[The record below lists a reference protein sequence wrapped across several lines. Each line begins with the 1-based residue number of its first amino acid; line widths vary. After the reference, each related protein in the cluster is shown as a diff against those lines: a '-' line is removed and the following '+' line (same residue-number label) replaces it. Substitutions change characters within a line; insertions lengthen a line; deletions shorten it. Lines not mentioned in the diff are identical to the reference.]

1 MTTAAAGRDTGV
13 FAILKQSVTD
23 FIDDDAPTMA
33 AALSY
38 YTIFSLPPLLV
49 LILLLLGAVLDPQD
63 IQGTV
68 ESQIRGLMGP
78 EGAQQI
84 RAIIAN
90 ADRPG
95 SGNLVA
101 TILGIVALLLGATGV
116 FGQLQAAL
124 NRAWEV
130 GPDPQQGGVKSFVL
144 KRVFSLGMVLALA
157 FVLLAS
163 LVLSAAIT
171 AFGDSL
177 AGFLPEGIGPTVLQI
192 VNFVVSFGVITLLFA
207 AMFKVLPDATI
218 AWRDVWVGAA
228 VTALLFTIGKFALGL
243 YLGRSNPGEAFG
255 AAGALA
261 LMLVWIYYTSM
272 IVFLGAE
279 FTQAWAN
286 RRGQGIRP
294 EKGAVRVVQEKRR
307 ERPARERAAADRAE
321 GGRTPAQERRRGER
335 RGRGSRAEGTP
346 ATAGA

>member
-1 MTTAAAGRDTGV
+1 MATEAAARQNGV
-13 FAILKQSVTD
+13 FAILKQSVKD

-38 YTIFSLPPLLV
+38 YTVFSLPPLLV
-49 LILLLLGAVLDPQD
+49 LLLLLLGAVLDPQD

-68 ESQIRGLMGP
+68 EGQISGLMGP
-78 EGAQQI
+78 EGGEQI
-84 RAIIAN
+84 RSIIAN

-95 SGNLVA
+95 SGSIIA
-101 TILGIVALLLGATGV
+101 TILGLVALVLGATGV

-130 GPDPQQGGVKSFVL
+130 GPDPEQGGVKGFVL

-163 LVLSAAIT
+163 LMLSAVLS

-177 AGFLPEGIGPTVLQI
+177 GRFLPEGIGEPLLHAI
-192 VNFVVSFGVITLLFA
+192 NFAVSFGVITLLFA

-228 VTALLFTIGKFALGL
+228 ATALLFTIGKFALGL

-272 IVFLGAE
+272 ILFLGAE
-279 FTQAWAN
+279 FTQVWAD
-286 RRGQGIRP
+286 RRGQGIQP
-294 EKGAVRVVQEKRR
+294 EKGAVRVVQETRR
-307 ERPARERAAADRAE
+307 ERPAD
-321 GGRTPAQERRRGER
+321 TPAPADERRRGDR
-335 RGRGSRAEGTP
+335 RLHARRRRKGSP
-346 ATAGA
+346 AAAGA